1 MDFKITEQQ
10 RKIIEAPEEN
20 VCVLASAGTSKTFC
34 LIERIKWLV
43 EQGIDPKK
51 IIAITFTRNAA
62 TEVAQRLAPIQIGY
76 CGTIHA
82 YANYL
87 LLLYGVDTKSVIEK
101 EKFDDSFIIKDVSNN
116 ISGGIPE
123 IKDASMNNA
132 NDNEPSLI
140 IEDEDDEEPSFN
152 DE

>member
-51 IIAITFTRNAA
+51 IIAITFTERSLN
-62 TEVAQRLAPIQIGY
+62 LGSDL
-76 CGTIHA
+76 
-82 YANYL
+82 NL
-87 LLLYGVDTKSVIEK
+87 
-101 EKFDDSFIIKDVSNN
+101 SN
-116 ISGGIPE
+116 I
-123 IKDASMNNA
+123 
-132 NDNEPSLI
+132 L
-140 IEDEDDEEPSFN
+140 
-152 DE
+152 